1 MKAKRYVIEALKA
14 EGIKHVFMVP
24 GGELDPIV
32 FDMVE
37 EGSIQPICS
46 AIEGGAA
53 FMADGYSRSSNKFGV
68 CAAIGGPGIL
78 NMATAIATAAADHSP
93 MLVISGDVPLDEEG
107 KGFIQD
113 SSSLGLNTSAVM
125 APLMSGQVEAHSA
138 NQVPFGL
145 KNLMNKM
152 LTPSTRGPVHL
163 SMTLDVQDSEIPDE
177 TTYKPVSESML
188 HPKYLNEEAFEEAFS
203 ALADGKKVVI
213 YAGSEVRK
221 SSSWGL
227 LTQFAEKYSIPVA
240 TTISAKGVI
249 SEDHELSLGII
260 GWVIHPYAN
269 KIVMEDDID
278 VMLCLGVQ
286 LNSAETMAG
295 SKEFKAK
302 TTIVSYTNFHNVFQN
317 IDYEYEVL
325 GDSYS
330 FLKHA
335 LAVNDERSSKLLSG
349 KQFREEWLSMAKA
362 ACNNTNA
369 YDVANTA
376 SNDKPIHPARLVK
389 ALRKT
394 LPQDTVMA
402 IDSGAHMMFAFHYW
416 TVTDPTQVITALDY
430 MGSMGWAW
438 GAIIGSK
445 VALPDRPHV
454 LFTGDAC
461 TLMHGMEIKTA
472 VEYDIPV
479 VFVISNN
486 RAYGNPKLRAM
497 KFSQKV
503 NDFMNIP
510 AFDFA
515 ALGRSLGAEGFT
527 VTDPDE
533 LEATIEKAYKLNKPV
548 VIDVIVDNVPT
559 PTKVYDKYFAAS
571 FFHGGK
577 L

>member
-1 MKAKRYVIEALKA
+1 MKTKRYVIEALKS

-37 EGSIQPICS
+37 EGSIKPICA

-93 MLVISGDVPLDEEG
+93 ILVISGDVPLDQDG
-107 KGFIQD
+107 KGVIQD
-113 SSSLGLNTSAVM
+113 SSSLGIDTSAIL
-125 APLMSGQVEAHSA
+125 APIVSGQVEAHTASHI
-138 NQVPFGL
+138 PFGL
-145 KNLMNKM
+145 KTLMTKM
-152 LTPSTRGPVHL
+152 LTPSTKGPVHL
-163 SMTLDVQDSEIPDE
+163 SMSIDVQEQDVPEGS
-177 TTYKPVSESML
+177 TYKPVSESLL
-188 HPKYLNEEAFEEAFS
+188 HPHYLHDAGFEAAFT
-203 ALADGKKVVI
+203 ALAEGKKVVI

-221 SSSWGL
+221 SNAWEA
-227 LTQFAEKYSIPVA
+227 LTKFAEKYSIPVA

-249 SEDHELSLGII
+249 SEKHELSLGIV
-260 GWVIHPYAN
+260 GWVMHPYAT
-269 KIVMEDDID
+269 KVIMEDDID
-278 VMLCLGVQ
+278 VMLCIGVQ

-295 SKEFKAK
+295 SIKAK
-302 TTIVSYTNFHNVFQN
+302 TTIVNYPNFHNVFQN
-317 IDYEYEVL
+317 IDYEFEVL
-325 GDSYS
+325 GDSLS
-330 FLKHA
+330 FLTKA
-335 LAVNDERSSKLLSG
+335 LGVSDARSEKLLQN
-349 KQFREEWLSMAKA
+349 KAFREEWLKSAKA
-362 ACNNTNA
+362 QCNNVNE
-369 YDVANTA
+369 YDTENTTLD
-376 SNDKPIHPARLVK
+376 SKPIHPARLVN
-389 ALRKT
+389 ALRKVM
-394 LPQDTVMA
+394 PQDTVMA

-438 GAIIGSK
+438 GAVIGSK
-445 VALPDRPHV
+445 VALPNRPHV

-472 VEYDIPV
+472 VEYNLPI

-515 ALGRSLGAEGFT
+515 ALGRALGAEAFT
-527 VTDPDE
+527 VTDSKD

-548 VIDVIVDNVPT
+548 VIDVIVDNVAT
-559 PTKVYDKYFAAS
+559 PTKVFDKYFAES

>member
-1 MKAKRYVIEALKA
+1 MKSKRYIIEALKA

-32 FDMVE
+32 FDMIE
-37 EGSIQPICS
+37 EGSIKPICA

-93 MLVISGDVPLDEEG
+93 ILVISGDVPLDQNG
-107 KGFIQD
+107 KGVIQD
-113 SSSLGLNTSAVM
+113 SSSLGINTSAIL
-125 APLMSGQVEAHSA
+125 APIVSGQVEAHSA
-138 NQVPFGL
+138 QHIPFGL
-145 KNLMNKM
+145 KTLMTKM
-152 LTPSTRGPVHL
+152 LTPSTKGPVHL
-163 SMTLDVQDSEIPDE
+163 SMSIDVQEQDVPEGS
-177 TTYKPVSESML
+177 TYKPVSESLL
-188 HPKYLNEEAFEEAFS
+188 HPHYLHDAGFEAAFT
-203 ALADGKKVVI
+203 ALAEGKKVVI

-221 SSSWGL
+221 SNAWEA
-227 LTQFAEKYSIPVA
+227 LTKFAEKYSIPVA

-249 SEDHELSLGII
+249 SEKHELSLGII
-260 GWVIHPYAN
+260 GWVMHPYAT
-269 KIVMEDDID
+269 KVIMEDDID
-278 VMLCLGVQ
+278 VMLCIGVQ
-286 LNSAETMAG
+286 LNSAETMSG
-295 SKEFKAK
+295 STEFKAK
-302 TTIVSYTNFHNVFQN
+302 TTIVNYPNFHNVFQN
-317 IDYEYEVL
+317 IDYEFEVL
-325 GDSYS
+325 GDSLS
-330 FLKHA
+330 FLTKA
-335 LAVNDERSSKLLSG
+335 LSVSDARSEKLFQN
-349 KQFREEWLSMAKA
+349 KAFREEWLNSAKA
-362 ACNNTNA
+362 QCNNVNE
-369 YDVANTA
+369 YDTENTTLD
-376 SNDKPIHPARLVK
+376 SKPIHPARLVK
-389 ALRKT
+389 ALRKVM
-394 LPQDTVMA
+394 PQDTIMA

-416 TVTDPTQVITALDY
+416 TVSDPTQVITALDY

-438 GAIIGSK
+438 GAVIGSK
-445 VALPDRPHV
+445 VALPNRPHV

-472 VEYDIPV
+472 VEYNLPI

-515 ALGRSLGAEGFT
+515 ALGRALGAEGFT
-527 VTDPDE
+527 VTDPKD

-548 VIDVIVDNVPT
+548 VIDVIVGNVPT
-559 PTKVYDKYFAAS
+559 PSKVYDKYFAES

>member
-113 SSSLGLNTSAVM
+113 SSSLGINTSAVL

-138 NQVPFGL
+138 HQVPFGL
-145 KNLMNKM
+145 KNLMTKM
-152 LTPSTRGPVHL
+152 LTPSTKGPVHL
-163 SMTLDVQDSEIPDE
+163 SMTLDVQDAEVQEDAI
-177 TTYKPVSESML
+177 YKPVSELML
-188 HPKYLNEEAFEEAFS
+188 HPKYLNESAFEVAFS
-203 ALADGKKVVI
+203 ALAEGKKVVI

-221 SSSWGL
+221 SSAWEL
-227 LTQFAEKYSIPVA
+227 LTKFAEKYSIPVA

-249 SEDHELSLGII
+249 SEEHELSLGIV
-260 GWVIHPYAN
+260 GWVIHPYAT
-269 KIVMEDDID
+269 KVVMEDDID

-302 TTIVSYTNFHNVFQN
+302 TTIVSYPNFHNVFQN
-317 IDYEYEVL
+317 IDYDYEVL

-330 FLKHA
+330 FLTHA
-335 LAVNDERSSKLLSG
+335 LDVDDERSNKLLQT
-349 KQFREEWLSMAKA
+349 KQFREEWLSAAKA
-362 ACNNTNA
+362 ACNNVNA
-369 YDVANTA
+369 YDVENI
-376 SNDKPIHPARLVK
+376 SSESKPIHPARLVK
-389 ALRKT
+389 ALRKV
-394 LPQDTVMA
+394 LPQETVMA

-438 GAIIGSK
+438 GAVIGSK
-445 VALPDRPHV
+445 VALPNRPHV

-472 VEYDIPV
+472 VEYNLPV

-503 NDFMNIP
+503 SDFMDIP

-527 VTDPDE
+527 VTDAND

>member
-1 MKAKRYVIEALKA
+1 MKSKRYVIEALKA

-37 EGSIQPICS
+37 EGSIKPICA

-93 MLVISGDVPLDEEG
+93 ILVISGDVPLDQDG
-107 KGFIQD
+107 KGAIQD
-113 SSSLGLNTSAVM
+113 SSSLGVNTSAIL
-125 APLMSGQVEAHSA
+125 APIVSGQVEAHSSA
-138 NQVPFGL
+138 QIPFGL
-145 KNLMNKM
+145 KTLMTKM
-152 LTPSTRGPVHL
+152 LTPSTKGPVHL
-163 SMTLDVQDSEIPDE
+163 SMSLDVQDQDVPEGS
-177 TTYKPVSESML
+177 TYKPVSESLFHPHYL
-188 HPKYLNEEAFEEAFS
+188 HESGFEAAFT
-203 ALADGKKVVI
+203 ALAEGKKVVI

-221 SSSWGL
+221 SNAWEA
-227 LTQFAEKYSIPVA
+227 LTKFAEKYSIPVA

-249 SEDHELSLGII
+249 SEKHELSLGIV
-260 GWVIHPYAN
+260 GWVMHPYAT
-269 KIVMEDDID
+269 KVIMEDDID
-278 VMLCLGVQ
+278 VMLCIGVQ

-295 SKEFKAK
+295 SIKAK
-302 TTIVSYTNFHNVFQN
+302 TTIVNYPNFHNVFQN
-317 IDYEYEVL
+317 IDYEFEVL
-325 GDSYS
+325 GDSLS
-330 FLKHA
+330 FLTKA
-335 LAVNDERSSKLLSG
+335 LSVSDVRSEKLLQN
-349 KQFREEWLSMAKA
+349 KAFREEWLKSAKA
-362 ACNNTNA
+362 QCNNVNE
-369 YDVANTA
+369 YDIENTTLD
-376 SNDKPIHPARLVK
+376 SKPIHPARLVK
-389 ALRKT
+389 ALRKVM
-394 LPQDTVMA
+394 PQDTVMA

-430 MGSMGWAW
+430 MGTMGWAW
-438 GAIIGSK
+438 GAVIGSK
-445 VALPDRPHV
+445 VALPNRPHV

-472 VEYDIPV
+472 VEYNLPI

-515 ALGRSLGAEGFT
+515 ALGRALGAEAFT
-527 VTDPDE
+527 VTDSKD
-533 LEATIEKAYKLNKPV
+533 LEVTIEKAYKLNKPV

-559 PTKVYDKYFAAS
+559 PTKVFDKYFAES